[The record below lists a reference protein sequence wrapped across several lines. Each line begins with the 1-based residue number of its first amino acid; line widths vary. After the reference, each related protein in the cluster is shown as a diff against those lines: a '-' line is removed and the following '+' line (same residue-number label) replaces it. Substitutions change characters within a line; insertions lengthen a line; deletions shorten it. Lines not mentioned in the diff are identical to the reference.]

1 MNGHLINVRNSGGI
15 YVRIER
21 LSLISGANRAR
32 GLTVVIDVF
41 RAFTTAAYVM
51 ANGADRIIPVG
62 SLEEAFELKRRNL
75 DWVLMGERNGE
86 RVEGFDYGNSP
97 FEIEHVDFTGKI
109 VIQTTASGTQ
119 GVVNAKTA
127 KEIILGSFVMA
138 EAIVKHIKIV
148 RPEVVSL
155 IAMGDRGVEPNVED
169 ELCAEYIENQIRNS
183 SPNFE
188 EMKERIRRSPSGAKF
203 FDPTQPQYLEG
214 DFWLAMDLDRFD
226 FILRVVKDDGLHV
239 VKELP

>member
-1 MNGHLINVRNSGGI
+1 
-15 YVRIER
+15 VRIER